1 MEIKA
6 PIKNLNDIDLISE
19 KAHFNME
26 LKAEDIDLF
35 FNSLMSIKQD
45 TWKMIDVNSMLSTQL
60 NKIVNESVVTK
71 IKQDGNID
79 LRDVK
84 GQINKFTEDIK
95 NLIDNEVAK
104 YGLKVNVFNL
114 FTVDTNMQEIYKILI
129 DNLYKDFA
137 D

>member
-6 PIKNLNDIDLISE
+6 PVKNLNDIDLISE

-60 NKIVNESVVTK
+60 NKIVNENVVTK